1 LEQTKTT
8 ANYKLIHKVKD
19 DKFDVDHL
27 HHYNLHIQIGP
38 RDLQFAVVDN
48 ETNRCL
54 LLEDYILASVGSY
67 QDLQVLLSNIFDQHH
82 LLTAGFWKK
91 VRIGIKNNKFSLIPA
106 PLFVKDALVDYLS
119 INSKVDPDKEKILY
133 YKHIHSDAIC
143 VFAVHR
149 VLYDWLSG
157 LYPNAE
163 VGFVHQ
169 SSSLI
174 EGVINYGANHRNDSM
189 FIYIDRF
196 KLHVL
201 TLRDQNLEYYNQFVI
216 KEFNDYIKYI
226 MLVLKGLHR
235 DQKKSKV
242 ALWGYIGRDSAH
254 FKEFHRYIQNLSFGD
269 RPKYLEFG
277 YVFDEVQDHQYF
289 DLYSMH
295 LCD

>member
-1 LEQTKTT
+1 MGNATTK

-19 DKFDVDHL
+19 DKFDVDQL
-27 HHYNLHIQIGP
+27 HHYNLHIAVGP
-38 RDLQFAVVDN
+38 RDLQLAVVDN
-48 ETNRCL
+48 ESNRCL

-67 QDLQVLLSNIFDQHH
+67 QELQQLLKTIFESHH

-91 VRIGIKNNKFSLIPA
+91 VRIAIKNNKFSLVPA
-106 PLFVKDALVDYLS
+106 PLFVKDALGDYLAL
-119 INSKVDPDKEKILY
+119 NSQVNEEREKILY
-133 YKHIHSDAIC
+133 YKHIHTDAIC
-143 VFAVHR
+143 VFAVNKA
-149 VLYDWLSG
+149 LYEWLEG

-163 VGFVHQ
+163 VGFIHQ
-169 SSSLI
+169 SSAII

-196 KLHVL
+196 KLHVV
-201 TLRDQNLEYYNQFVI
+201 TLRDQQLEYYNQFVI

-235 DQKKSKV
+235 DQKKSQV
-242 ALWGYIGRDSAH
+242 ALWGYIGRESAH
-254 FKEFHRYIQNLSFGD
+254 FREFHRYIQNLSFGD
-269 RPKYLEFG
+269 RPGYLKFS
-277 YVFDEVQDHQYF
+277 YVFDEIQDHQYF